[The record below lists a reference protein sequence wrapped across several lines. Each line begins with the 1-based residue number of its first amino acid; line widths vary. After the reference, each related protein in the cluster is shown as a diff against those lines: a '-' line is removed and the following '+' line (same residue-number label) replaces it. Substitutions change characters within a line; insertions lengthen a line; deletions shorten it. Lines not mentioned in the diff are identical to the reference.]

1 MHMFKSIFASCVV
14 SLLILVPVAHAAEC
28 SMRPATLTGYFTPI
42 ASDYVTRPGD
52 IISLDFLKLF
62 VIQWMG
68 ITERWGVIGLWD
80 SDGDGR
86 VNLQINLPC
95 PLDAQGQCLVAYDD
109 NQPEVPGTAA
119 SNTLAPGT
127 LLRVGGSSGPLYKIT
142 DTIGV
147 TQGHDESL
155 LVDIYYGEGEQAHN
169 VAKENVHLNG
179 AGKVCVY

>member
-1 MHMFKSIFASCVV
+1 MSKYIFTSVV
-14 SLLILVPVAHAAEC
+14 VGIVMLSPVAQAAEC

-42 ASDYVTRPGD
+42 ASEYITRPGD

-80 SDGDGR
+80 SDGDGK

-95 PLDAQGQCLVAYDD
+95 PLDAQGDCLVAYDD
-109 NQPEVPGTAA
+109 AEPDQPGTAA
-119 SNTLAPGT
+119 SNYLEPGT
-127 LLRVGGSSGPLYKIT
+127 LLRLGGATGDLYKIT

-147 TQGHDESL
+147 TQGHDETL
-155 LVDIYYGEGEQAHN
+155 LIDLYMGEGETALQKARDVN
-169 VAKENVHLNG
+169 QIDG
-179 AGKVCVY
+179 AGRVCVY